1 MSRLVL
7 ASGSPRRRE
16 LLAALGVSFEV
27 IPGTADETLPAG
39 EPVHRA
45 LESVALRKAR
55 QVAGRVGP
63 DAWVLGADT
72 AVVQGERV
80 FGKPKDR
87 VEARRFLE
95 ALSGVEHRVITAVA
109 LLGPGVSRT
118 VSVATRVRFRR
129 LSQAQAA
136 WYASLEEPYDKA
148 GGYAIQGSGA
158 FLVEAIEGSYT
169 NVVGLPMAETADL
182 LEQAGFAP
190 WAAAAR
196 PERAHG

>member
-16 LLAALGVSFEV
+16 LLAALGVPFEV
-27 IPGTADETLPAG
+27 VPGRADETLPEG
-39 EPVHRA
+39 EPLHRA
-45 LESVALRKAR
+45 LELVALRKAR
-55 QVAGRVGP
+55 EVAGRAGP

-80 FGKPKDR
+80 FGKPRDR
-87 VEARRFLE
+87 GEARRFLE
-95 ALSGVEHRVITAVA
+95 ALSGAEHRVITAVA
-109 LLGPGVSRT
+109 LLGPDVSRT
-118 VSVATRVRFRR
+118 LSVATRVRFRR
-129 LSQAQAA
+129 VSEEQAA

-190 WAAAAR
+190 WAVAAG

>member
-1 MSRLVL
+1 MSRLIL

-27 IPGTADETLPAG
+27 IPGTADETLPTG

-45 LESVALRKAR
+45 LELVALRKAR
-55 QVAGRVGP
+55 EVAARVGP

-72 AVVQGERV
+72 AVVQGDRV
-80 FGKPKDR
+80 FGKPRDR
-87 VEARRFLE
+87 AEAGRFLQT
-95 ALSGVEHRVITAVA
+95 LSGAEHRVITAVA
-109 LLGPGVSRT
+109 LLGPGASRT
-118 VSVATRVRFRR
+118 VSVATRVRFRPV
-129 LSQAQAA
+129 SEAQAA

-182 LEQAGFAP
+182 LEEAGFAP
-190 WAAAAR
+190 WAAAAGR
-196 PERAHG
+196 ERAHG